1 MYIPFEQ
8 MPSHARVWVYQS
20 VKPFDAAMQALLAE
34 ALGQFTR
41 DWDSHGIPLRAS
53 FQLLQDH
60 FIVLAVDETAKDASG
75 CSIDKSVHF
84 VQDLEQRFGLNLFD
98 RSQQAFLVDDQVK
111 FVEVKNL
118 KAQVQ
123 AGTVGPE
130 TLTFNTLVATV
141 GQLQTEWLMPAAKG
155 WLARY
160 FRQVTQA

>member
-8 MPSHARVWVYQS
+8 MPGHARVWVYQS
-20 VKPFDAAMQALLAE
+20 VKPLDAAAQAALAE
-34 ALGQFTR
+34 ALQQFTGG
-41 DWDSHGIPLRAS
+41 WDSHGIPLRAS
-53 FQLLQDH
+53 FRLLNGH

-84 VQDLEQRFGLNLFD
+84 VQDLERRFGLSLFD
-98 RSQQAFLVDDQVK
+98 RSQQAFLADDQVK

-123 AGTVGPE
+123 AGAIGPK
-130 TLTFNTLVATV
+130 TPTFNTLVATV
-141 GQLQTEWLMPAAKG
+141 EQLQTEWLVPAAKG

-160 FRQVTQA
+160 FRQVPQA

>member
-8 MPSHARVWVYQS
+8 MPDHARVWVYQS
-20 VKPFDAAMQALLAE
+20 VKPFDAPTQAALTE
-34 ALGQFTR
+34 ALEQFTR
-41 DWDSHGIPLRAS
+41 GWDSHGIPLRAS
-53 FQLLQDH
+53 FRLLHGH

-84 VQDLEQRFGLNLFD
+84 VQGLEQRFGLNLFD
-98 RSQQAFLVDDQVK
+98 RSQQAFLVEDQVK

-123 AGTVGPE
+123 AGAITPE
-130 TLTFNTLVATV
+130 TPTFNTLVATV
-141 GQLQTEWLMPAAKG
+141 GQLQSEWLVPAAKG

-160 FRQVTQA
+160 FRQVPQA

>member
-8 MPSHARVWVYQS
+8 MPGHARVWVYQS
-20 VKPFDAAMQALLAE
+20 VKPLDAAPAALTESLE
-34 ALGQFTR
+34 QFAR
-41 DWDSHGIPLRAS
+41 NWESHGIPLRAS
-53 FQLLQDH
+53 FRVLHDH

-84 VQDLEQRFGLNLFD
+84 MQGLEQRFGLNLFD
-98 RSQQAFLVDDQVK
+98 RSQQAFLVNDQVQ

-123 AGTVGPE
+123 AGAIGPE
-130 TLTFNTLVATV
+130 TPTFNTLVATV
-141 GQLQTEWLMPAAKG
+141 GQLQTEWLVPVAKG

-160 FRQVTQA
+160 FRHVPQA

>member
-8 MPSHARVWVYQS
+8 MPGHARVWVYQS
-20 VKPFDAAMQALLAE
+20 VKPLDAATAALTESLE
-34 ALGQFTR
+34 QFAR
-41 DWDSHGIPLRAS
+41 NWESHGIPLRAS
-53 FQLLQDH
+53 FRVLHDH

-84 VQDLEQRFGLNLFD
+84 MQGLEGQFGLSLFD
-98 RSQQAFLVDDQVK
+98 RSQQAFLVNGQVK

-123 AGTVGPE
+123 AGAIGPE
-130 TLTFNTLVATV
+130 TSTFNTLVATV
-141 GQLQTEWLMPAAKG
+141 GQLQTEWLVPAAKG

-160 FRQVTQA
+160 FRQVPQA

>member
-8 MPSHARVWVYQS
+8 MPGHARVWVYQS
-20 VKPFDAAMQALLAE
+20 VKPLAE
-34 ALGQFTR
+34 AAPAALAESLEQFAGS
-41 DWDSHGIPLRAS
+41 WESHGIPLRAS
-53 FQLLQDH
+53 FRVLHDH

-84 VQDLEQRFGLNLFD
+84 MQGLGQRFGLNLFD
-98 RSQQAFLVDDQVK
+98 RSQQAFLMDGGVK

-123 AGTVGPE
+123 AGAIGPE
-130 TLTFNTLVATV
+130 TPTFNTLVATV
-141 GQLQTEWLMPAAKG
+141 GQLQTEWLLPAAKS

-160 FRQVTQA
+160 FRHVPQA

>member
-8 MPSHARVWVYQS
+8 MPGHARVWVYQS
-20 VKPFDAAMQALLAE
+20 VKPFDASTQAALVE
-34 ALGQFTR
+34 ALEQFSR
-41 DWDSHGIPLRAS
+41 SWDSHGIPLRAS
-53 FQLLQDH
+53 FRLLQDH

-84 VQDLEQRFGLNLFD
+84 VQQLEQRFGLNLFD
-98 RSQQAFLVDDQVK
+98 RSQQAFLVDDRVK

-123 AGTVGPE
+123 AGAIGPE
-130 TLTFNTLVATV
+130 TPTFNTLVANV
-141 GQLQTEWLMPAAKG
+141 GQLDTEWLLPAAKG

-160 FRQVTQA
+160 FRQVPQA